1 MKLYVKWSTG
11 QTTIRQFKDRLEAM
25 KWLNA
30 EKFDCCMYGISA
42 VDVVEEYDFYG
53 EDKDDE

>member
-25 KWLNA
+25 KWLND
-30 EKFDCCMYGISA
+30 EKIDCCMYGIRA

-53 EDKDDE
+53 EDKDD